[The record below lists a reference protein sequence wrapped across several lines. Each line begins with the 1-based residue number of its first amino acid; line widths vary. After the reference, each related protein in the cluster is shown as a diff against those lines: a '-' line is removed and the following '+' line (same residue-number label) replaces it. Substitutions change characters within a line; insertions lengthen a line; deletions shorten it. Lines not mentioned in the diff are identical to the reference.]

1 MTNYGTRRSP
11 DGADNRCE
19 THHQRSNNSLVNDVQ
34 TDDDTVSSRSGLD
47 NTPENYPP
55 ITLYSPDMG
64 CHSPPMHHA
73 HTPPQPVVSY
83 VPTAYSLPLDH
94 RNEKKDRSLPARI
107 YRFFQR
113 IFAGSKTEE
122 VAILPQEPSE
132 TSPLLGASRGAHVP
146 ASESSLEARLG
157 DVRELIDSTATW
169 KGETGSL
176 VASAAPLVVTFMLQY
191 LIDISS
197 IVAVGRL
204 GKVELGAVSLA
215 NMSASISC
223 FAIFQGL
230 ATSLD
235 TLCSQA
241 YGSGN
246 KHLVGLYCQRM
257 TLFLFCLSVPISA
270 LWLCSEPIIA
280 RLVSDAEIA
289 RLASSYLHILIFA
302 LPGYALLETGKRFL
316 QAQGLFSATTYVLL
330 IGAPVNALLQWL
342 LVWKLGLGFIGA
354 PMAVVI
360 TRTLLPVLLILYT
373 KLIRGSQCWGGFS
386 TRAFA
391 NWWVMIRLAVPGMI
405 MVEAEWLAFE
415 INTVVSSRFGTE
427 YLAAQSILIALTTI
441 SYQIPFPVSIAASTR
456 VATLIGAGKVNDAKV
471 AARVAVVASC
481 LCTLTNFLVYI
492 IFRHQLP
499 LIFTG
504 DPDVAAIA
512 TLVLPLVG
520 ALTFFDGIT
529 VAAHGLLR
537 GIGKQAIGGPANL
550 VAYYLVSL
558 PLSLYLSF
566 DLDWKIF
573 GLWMGSTIGLSVVA
587 VIEYTFLLMTDWR
600 KAVMEAAARSAAG

>member
-1 MTNYGTRRSP
+1 MRKRLRNLLS
-11 DGADNRCE
+11 D
-19 THHQRSNNSLVNDVQ
+19 
-34 TDDDTVSSRSGLD
+34 SRLRKCRPVKVCGRYSI
-47 NTPENYPP
+47 PEL
-55 ITLYSPDMG
+55 IISTS
-64 CHSPPMHHA
+64 
-73 HTPPQPVVSY
+73 
-83 VPTAYSLPLDH
+83 AYSLPLD
-94 RNEKKDRSLPARI
+94 RRDEKKDRSLPARI

-113 IFAGSKTEE
+113 TFAGSKNEE
-122 VAILPQEPSE
+122 VAVLPQEPSE
-132 TSPLLGASRGAHVP
+132 TSPLLGASRGANVP
-146 ASESSLEARLG
+146 AFEDSLEARLG
-157 DVRELIDSTATW
+157 DIRQHTDATVTW
-169 KGETGSL
+169 KGETGTL
-176 VASAAPLVVTFMLQY
+176 IASAAPLVVTFLLQY

-230 ATSLD
+230 VTSLD

-257 TLFLFCLSVPISA
+257 TLFLFCLSIPIAA

-289 RLASSYLHILIFA
+289 RLASSYLRVLIFA

-316 QAQGLFSATTYVLL
+316 QAQGLFAATTYVLL
-330 IGAPVNALLQWL
+330 IGAPVNATLQWL
-342 LVWKLGLGFIGA
+342 LVWKLDWGFIGA
-354 PMAVVI
+354 PIAVAI
-360 TRTLLPVLLILYT
+360 TRTLLPVLLILYA
-373 KLIRGSQCWGGFS
+373 KLVRGSQCWGGFS

-415 INTVVSSRFGTE
+415 INTIISSRFGTE
-427 YLAAQSILIALTTI
+427 YLAAQSILFALTTI

-456 VATLIGAGKVNDAKV
+456 VATLIGAGSVSDAKV
-471 AARVAVVASC
+471 AAKVAVIASC
-481 LCTLTNFLVYI
+481 LCTSANFLVYI
-492 IFRHQLP
+492 AFRHQLP
-499 LIFTG
+499 LIFTR

-512 TLVLPLVG
+512 TLVLPIVG
-520 ALTFFDGIT
+520 VLTFFDGIA

-550 VAYYLVSL
+550 IAYYLVSL
-558 PLSLYLSF
+558 PLALYLSL
-566 DLDWKIF
+566 DLDWKVL
-573 GLWMGSTIGLSVVA
+573 GLWMGSTVGLAVVA
-587 VIEYTFLLMTDWR
+587 IIEYTFLLVTDWR